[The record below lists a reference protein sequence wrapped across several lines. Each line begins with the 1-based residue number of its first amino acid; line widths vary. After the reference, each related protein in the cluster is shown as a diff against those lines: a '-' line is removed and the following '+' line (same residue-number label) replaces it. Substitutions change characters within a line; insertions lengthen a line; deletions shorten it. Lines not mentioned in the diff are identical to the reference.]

1 MDIQLILLL
10 LIVVIV
16 AVIVGNIIS
25 SIIQKKN
32 SIDQLNKSDLTEET
46 NTLTKSFI
54 EEFKK
59 SLDPL
64 KTELTT
70 NKTIIE
76 QKAKNIQDAHDKLVN
91 SLTGSSRFGA
101 TGQLL
106 LEHLFKNSGLVEKS
120 HWIKNQ
126 TYKKDGTT
134 LSVEFAIIHPTGIVM
149 PVDSHWTKTLYE
161 NLLEL
166 RKETPSEER
175 DEKINDKY
183 KEIIR
188 DYGYKAKDVNE
199 KYISSPISTDFACV
213 YVPSESLYLELSTHI
228 TEKKE
233 LWISEI
239 QKKYKV
245 TFMGPSTFS
254 AYCGAILLGFKTIS
268 VDKRS
273 QNFLKHLDKF
283 KKLLDNNFKTAEATQ
298 NKAEAVAKSATD
310 LFRSSEK
317 LNNEFEKVEQELHEM
332 NKKEEN

>member
-16 AVIVGNIIS
+16 AVIAGNIIS
-25 SIIQKKN
+25 SFIQKK
-32 SIDQLNKSDLTEET
+32 DQTDLLNKTDLKEEINQITE
-46 NTLTKSFI
+46 SFKD
-54 EEFKK
+54 EFKK
-59 SLDPL
+59 EFDPL

-213 YVPSESLYLELSTHI
+213 YVPSESLYLELSTHM

-233 LWISEI
+233 LWI
-239 QKKYKV
+239 
-245 TFMGPSTFS
+245 
-254 AYCGAILLGFKTIS
+254 
-268 VDKRS
+268 
-273 QNFLKHLDKF
+273 
-283 KKLLDNNFKTAEATQ
+283 
-298 NKAEAVAKSATD
+298 
-310 LFRSSEK
+310 
-317 LNNEFEKVEQELHEM
+317 
-332 NKKEEN
+332 

>member
-1 MDIQLILLL
+1 M
-10 LIVVIV
+10 
-16 AVIVGNIIS
+16 
-25 SIIQKKN
+25 
-32 SIDQLNKSDLTEET
+32 
-46 NTLTKSFI
+46 
-54 EEFKK
+54 
-59 SLDPL
+59 
-64 KTELTT
+64 
-70 NKTIIE
+70 
-76 QKAKNIQDAHDKLVN
+76 
-91 SLTGSSRFGA
+91 
-101 TGQLL
+101 
-106 LEHLFKNSGLVEKS
+106 
-120 HWIKNQ
+120 
-126 TYKKDGTT
+126 
-134 LSVEFAIIHPTGIVM
+134 SV
-149 PVDSHWTKTLYE
+149 K

-166 RKETPSEER
+166 RKEPPSEQR
-175 DEKINDKY
+175 DEKIKDKY

-188 DYGYKAKDVNE
+188 DYGTKAKDVND
-199 KYISSPISTDFACV
+199 KYISSPISTDFASV

-283 KKLLDNNFKTAEATQ
+283 KKILDTNFKSAEASQ

-332 NKKEEN
+332 DKKDEV

>member
-1 MDIQLILLL
+1 MDVSLILLL
-10 LIVVIV
+10 LVVVVIS
-16 AVIVGNIIS
+16 VIFGNFIS

-32 SIDQLNKSDLTEET
+32 SIEPLSKTDLSEET
-46 NTLTKSFI
+46 AKVTQKFI
-54 EEFKK
+54 DGFKEEFG
-59 SLDPL
+59 PI

-101 TGQLL
+101 TAELL
-106 LEHLFKNSGLVEKS
+106 LEHLFKNSGLVENS

-134 LSVEFAIIHPTGIVM
+134 LSVEFAIVHPTGIVM

-166 RKETPSEER
+166 RKEPPSEQR
-175 DEKINDKY
+175 DEKIQIKY
-183 KEIIR
+183 KEIIK
-188 DYGYKAKDVNE
+188 DYGNKAKAVNE

-213 YVPSESLYLELSTHI
+213 YVPSESLYLELSTHV

-245 TFMGPSTFS
+245 TYMGPSTFS

-273 QNFLKHLDKF
+273 QNFSRHLDKF
-283 KKLLDNNFKTAEATQ
+283 KKLLDTNFKSAEASQ
-298 NKAEAVAKSATD
+298 NKAEAAAKSATEV
-310 LFRSSEK
+310 FRSSEK

-332 NKKEEN
+332 EKRNEN

>member
-1 MDIQLILLL
+1 
-10 LIVVIV
+10 
-16 AVIVGNIIS
+16 
-25 SIIQKKN
+25 
-32 SIDQLNKSDLTEET
+32 
-46 NTLTKSFI
+46 
-54 EEFKK
+54 
-59 SLDPL
+59 
-64 KTELTT
+64 
-70 NKTIIE
+70 
-76 QKAKNIQDAHDKLVN
+76 
-91 SLTGSSRFGA
+91 
-101 TGQLL
+101 
-106 LEHLFKNSGLVEKS
+106 
-120 HWIKNQ
+120 
-126 TYKKDGTT
+126 
-134 LSVEFAIIHPTGIVM
+134 M

-166 RKETPSEER
+166 RKEPPSEER
-175 DEKINDKY
+175 DEKIEDKY

-283 KKLLDNNFKTAEATQ
+283 KKLLDTNFKTAEATQ

-317 LNNEFEKVEQELHEM
+317 LNNEFEKVEQELHET

>member
-16 AVIVGNIIS
+16 AVVAGNIIS
-25 SIIQKKN
+25 SFIQKK
-32 SIDQLNKSDLTEET
+32 DKTDLLNKTDLKEEINQIT
-46 NTLTKSFI
+46 SSFKD
-54 EEFKK
+54 EFKK
-59 SLDPL
+59 EFGPL
-64 KTELTT
+64 TTELIT

-76 QKAKNIQDAHDKLVN
+76 QKASNIQEAHEKLVN

-101 TGQLL
+101 TGELL
-106 LEHLFKNSGLVEKS
+106 LDNFFKSSGLVEGTQY
-120 HWIKNQ
+120 IKNQ
-126 TYKKDGTT
+126 NYKKDGTV
-134 LSVEFAIIHPTGIVM
+134 LRVEYAIKHPTGLVLPI
-149 PVDSHWTKTLYE
+149 DAHWTKTLYE

-166 RKETPSEER
+166 RKEAPSDER
-175 DEKINDKY
+175 DQKIRAKY
-183 KEIIR
+183 KEIIK
-188 DYGYKAKDVNE
+188 DYGTKAKEVKD

-213 YVPSESLYLELSTHI
+213 YVPSESLYLELNTHI

-233 LWISEI
+233 LWISKI
-239 QKKYKV
+239 QEEYKV

-254 AYCGAILLGFKTIS
+254 AYCGAILLGFKAIS
-268 VDKRS
+268 ADKRS

-283 KKLLDNNFKTAEATQ
+283 KKLLDTNFKTAEATQ